1 MYSTKILRCPVCG
14 AESVV
19 VGVRSVC
26 DDPACSL
33 YSPSAAPRIQR
44 VRTEENTEQTAR
56 LAIAIDRLVAH
67 LEGEREA
74 KAR

>member
-1 MYSTKILRCPVCG
+1 
-14 AESVV
+14 
-19 VGVRSVC
+19 
-26 DDPACSL
+26 
-33 YSPSAAPRIQR
+33 

-67 LEGEREA
+67 LEGEHDA